1 MIYEYYSDVF
11 VRIRKSIS
19 KVLLLMKSL
28 LVYFPDRSYRPTDS
42 TIEKL
47 NSIGLDV
54 LSVFTEEDFPSS
66 DGGLDGV
73 ILCCTEKGLNIWLGS
88 LAKQYELPM
97 WWWCQSPGFLSKIQY
112 QLEGV
117 LTCGMSSAEL
127 QWALV
132 VGLNNYENRR
142 SAMRQIEQLQEKL
155 DERKLI
161 ERAKGILAK
170 TTGMSEDEAF
180 KYLRNK
186 AMKERKKM
194 AVISGTIVDL
204 YGPLLER

>member
-1 MIYEYYSDVF
+1 M
-11 VRIRKSIS
+11 KSI
-19 KVLLLMKSL
+19 
-28 LVYFPDRSYRPTDS
+28 LVYFPDSSYRPTDS
-42 TIEKL
+42 AIGKL

-54 LSVFTEEDFPSS
+54 LSVYTTEDFPASA
-66 DGGLDGV
+66 GGLDGIIV
-73 ILCCTEKGLNIWLGS
+73 CCTEKSLNSWLE
-88 LAKQYELPM
+88 LLMRQFELPV

-112 QLEGV
+112 PIEGV
-117 LTCGMSSAEL
+117 LTGGMSPAEL

-132 VGLNNYENRR
+132 VGLNNYDNRR
-142 SAMRQIEQLQEKL
+142 SAKLQIEQLQEKL